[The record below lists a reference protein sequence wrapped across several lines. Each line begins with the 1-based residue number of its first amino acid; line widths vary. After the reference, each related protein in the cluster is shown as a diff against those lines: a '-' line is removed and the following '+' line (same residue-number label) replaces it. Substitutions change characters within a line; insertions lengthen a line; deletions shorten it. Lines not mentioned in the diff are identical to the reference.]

1 MAKLETIV
9 NTTDIVGGVKY
20 VYSFV
25 VWPDETWDFDKAV
38 FDYFRV
44 FRRRVE
50 MHFTEEEFERFRS
63 GMGHHGLT
71 LREVTRRPYV
81 QPEVVR

>member
-1 MAKLETIV
+1 M
-9 NTTDIVGGVKY
+9 KY

-25 VWPDETWDFDKAV
+25 VWPDETWDFDRAV

-44 FRRRVE
+44 FRRRTE
-50 MHFTEEEFERFRS
+50 MHLTEEEFERFRS

-71 LREVTRRPYV
+71 LREVTRRLDV
-81 QPEVVR
+81 EPEPVF